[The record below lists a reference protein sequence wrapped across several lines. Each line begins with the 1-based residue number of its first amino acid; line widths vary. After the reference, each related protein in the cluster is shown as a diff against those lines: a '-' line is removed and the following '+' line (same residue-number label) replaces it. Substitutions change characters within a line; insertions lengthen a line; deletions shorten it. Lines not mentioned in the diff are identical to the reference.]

1 MSAVKVTRSAILD
14 RVQVERL
21 APTARSSSSTS
32 WGRAIA
38 ALVLAIATL
47 TVPVRAS
54 AEGKRPVQDYGA
66 PKDGSVEEVVLWAPR
81 VVLFPLW
88 LTSEFVLRR
97 PIGALVK
104 VAEREQWPQEVVDF
118 FTFGDRRQVSVF
130 PSALFDFGL
139 LPSVGFN
146 AKWKYF
152 ITDPNTVS
160 LHFGT
165 WGPDWIAARLTD
177 TYDISAS
184 ENVSFDTSFVRRQD
198 NPFYALGPLSR
209 GGTRYR
215 YQSDLGEVAVA
226 YQSRPWRSS
235 SFDVR
240 GGVRGLSL
248 GQGRCCG
255 DRSVDAGVESGAFPA
270 PPGLG
275 GSYVGGFQR
284 VALAFDSRRP
294 RPEQGSGVRLEVHG
308 EGVFAPGNTETTRR
322 SWMKYGGEG
331 GAFLD
336 VSGTQR
342 VISLSA
348 AVELADPLLGSVPF
362 PELTTLGGDQPM
374 RGYLRNRLIDRSSFV
389 ARMHYTWPIWVYL
402 DGVIE
407 VDVGN
412 VFGARFE
419 GFDAKL
425 FRLSSGIGVRSSGA
439 RESGFEFL
447 VAGAT
452 DPFDQGFHVSS
463 FRFVLGSH
471 HGF

>member
-1 MSAVKVTRSAILD
+1 MFEID
-14 RVQVERL
+14 QVERGRCHWKRALL
-21 APTARSSSSTS
+21 AV
-32 WGRAIA
+32 
-38 ALVLAIATL
+38 ALVIATL
-47 TVPVRAS
+47 ASPGRAA

-66 PKDGSVEEVVLWAPR
+66 PKDGSAEEVLMWGPR

-118 FTFGDRRQVSVF
+118 FTFGERRQITIF

-146 AKWKYF
+146 ATWRYF
-152 ITDPNTVS
+152 ITDPNTVR

-165 WGPDWIAARLTD
+165 WGPDWIAARFVD
-177 TYDISAS
+177 TYDVSATES
-184 ENVSFDTSFVRRQD
+184 VSFDTSFVRRQD
-198 NPFYALGPLSR
+198 NPFYGLGPRSR

-215 YQSDLGEVAVA
+215 YQSDLAEASVG

-235 SFDVR
+235 SFEVR
-240 GGVRGLSL
+240 SGVRGLSL
-248 GQGRCCG
+248 GQGSCCG
-255 DRSVDAGVESGAFPA
+255 DRSVDFGVANGAFPA
-270 PPGLG
+270 PAGLG

-284 VALAFDSRRP
+284 IALAFDSRRP
-294 RPEQGSGVRLEVHG
+294 RPEQGSGVRMEAHG
-308 EGVFAPGNTETTRR
+308 EGVFAPASHASTRR
-322 SWMKYGGEG
+322 SWVKYGGEA

-336 VSGTQR
+336 VTGTQR
-342 VISLSA
+342 VVSLSA
-348 AVELADPLLGSVPF
+348 AVELADPLQGDIPF
-362 PELTTLGGDQPM
+362 PEQATLGGDQPM

-407 VDVGN
+407 ADVGN

-425 FRLSSGIGVRSSGA
+425 FRLSSGIGVRSNGQ

-452 DPFDQGFHVSS
+452 DPFEQGFHVSS